1 MTCQR
6 AFLRVLLALL
16 LVIAGAARAQ
26 EASPYAM
33 DIPPWFA
40 NTFLDFREDIADA
53 ARDGKRVMVY
63 FGQDGCPYCKQL
75 MVNNFSQR
83 AIVERMHRSFVAIAL
98 NIWGDR
104 DTTWLDGV
112 ARPEKQLARTLD
124 VQFTPTLLFFDE
136 KGAIVARLNGY
147 YPPARFSGVL
157 DYVASHGETREPL
170 AAYLARTVRERASA
184 HLADEPFFMKPP
196 YDLRRRDGKPLAV
209 VFETTRCAACDE
221 LHREAFARPEVRA
234 QLARYDVARFALAA
248 RTEVTTPDGRGVTA
262 EQWARE
268 LGIAYTPSIVLFD
281 ADGRE
286 ALRVDTYLRPFH
298 VASALEYVATGAS
311 RDEPSFQRFVQTRA
325 ERLRS
330 EGQRV
335 DLWQ

>member
-1 MTCQR
+1 MTSHR
-6 AFLRVLLALL
+6 ALRVLLAILL
-16 LVIAGAARAQ
+16 LLAGTARAQ
-26 EASPYAM
+26 DPAPYAI

-40 NTFLDFREDIADA
+40 NTFLDLREDIADA
-53 ARDGKRVMVY
+53 ARDGRRVMAY

-83 AIVERMHRSFVAIAL
+83 DIVERMHKSFVAIAL

-112 ARPEKQLARTLD
+112 VRPEKRLARMLD

-147 YPPARFSGVL
+147 YPPARFAAVL
-157 DYVASHGETREPL
+157 DYVASDGETREPL
-170 AAYLARTVRERASA
+170 AAYLARTVREGASTR
-184 HLADEPFFMKPP
+184 LADEAFFMKPP

-209 VFETTRCAACDE
+209 VFETTGCAACDE
-221 LHREAFARPEVRA
+221 LHREAFARSDVRA

-248 RTEVTTPDGRGVTA
+248 RSEVTTPDGHAVTA

-286 ALRVDTYLRPFH
+286 ALRLDTYLRPFH
-298 VASALEYVATGAS
+298 VASALEYVATGAWRS
-311 RDEPSFQRFVQTRA
+311 EPSFQRFVQTRA
-325 ERLRS
+325 ERLRGA
-330 EGQRV
+330 GQRV